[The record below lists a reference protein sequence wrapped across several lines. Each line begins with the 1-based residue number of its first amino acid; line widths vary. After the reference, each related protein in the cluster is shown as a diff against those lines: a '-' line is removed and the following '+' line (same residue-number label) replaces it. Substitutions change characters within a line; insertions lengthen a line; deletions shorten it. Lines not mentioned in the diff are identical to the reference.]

1 MRILRWIRELPATLM
16 ALPLVSGFLPLVA
29 VRSGV
34 RPKARVRIRGSTTV
48 LIPDR
53 PTAMVL
59 ANIWVRKVY
68 PRPDVSDIVLDLGA
82 NIGLFSLYV
91 LQSGI
96 KRIYSVEPC
105 PESVTYLRAHLDGH
119 PRGARATVYH
129 AAIGTVS
136 GIAYIPARNSVGNK
150 IQNMPSVETE
160 PVDVLDA
167 SVFFDSLD
175 PSPTYVKLDI
185 ESNEAPVLRRLLESA
200 SSKAIRRVVIEA
212 KPEILEL
219 VEVLEAS
226 GFMTHVRVMPEKIL
240 VGTRQPSSRP

>member
-1 MRILRWIRELPATLM
+1 MRILRWMRELPDTLM

-34 RPKARVRIRGSTTV
+34 RPKVRVRIRGSTTV

-68 PRPDVSDIVLDLGA
+68 PPPEASDIVLDIGA
-82 NIGLFSLYV
+82 NIGLFSLYA
-91 LQSGI
+91 LKSGI
-96 KRIYSVEPC
+96 RRVHSVEPC

-119 PRGARATVYH
+119 PLGARATLYH
-129 AAIGTVS
+129 AAIGTAS
-136 GIAYIPARNSVGNK
+136 GTAYIPVRNSVANR
-150 IQNMPSVETE
+150 IQKTQAVETV

-167 SVFFDSLD
+167 RVFFDSLD

-185 ESNEAPVLRRLLESA
+185 EFDEAPVLSRLLESA
-200 SSKAIRRVVIEA
+200 SSKGVRRVVIEA
-212 KPEILEL
+212 NDSKSNDSESLEL
-219 VEVLEAS
+219 VQVLKAS
-226 GFMTHVRVMPEKIL
+226 GFITRVRDTPEKIL
-240 VGTRQPSSRP
+240 VGTR